1 MEFAKNIE
9 FNNSPVVGQE
19 TTITYHGFLSDSTEL
34 TIVYGFGES
43 WEHTTETLMEKN
55 LSGFSAKINMLDF
68 NTFHFCFKNSNN
80 EWDNNNNCNYTC
92 TISPCLSTSEEFVQK
107 FDIDALIEE
116 ILEPIIAE
124 SKLETSNEIQISE
137 QPIDLGLEI
146 SNILSQI
153 SVEDTSEN
161 LVEYS
166 TLDEILACT
175 VIEETPV
182 ELFENETINEIEQ
195 TPETSKETALINT
208 EDVFLISPRKLNK
221 FYLFRKHIKLS
232 LYKLLV
238 KLPNLIFGS
247 EEQ

>member
-19 TTITYHGFLSDSTEL
+19 TTITYHGFLSDSNEL
-34 TIVYGFGES
+34 TLVCGFGES

-55 LSGFSAKINMLDF
+55 SSGFSAKINMLDF
-68 NTFHFCFKNSNN
+68 DTFHFCFKNSNN
-80 EWDNNNNCNYTC
+80 EWDNNNHCNYTS
-92 TISPCLSTSEEFVQK
+92 TISPCPATPK

-116 ILEPIIAE
+116 ILDPIIEKSASE
-124 SKLETSNEIQISE
+124 KEENITVQISQE
-137 QPIDLGLEI
+137 PIDLGLEI